1 MADYKEKLIEVKGT
15 VKDAAANI
23 ASEENKQKVADA
35 AGTVAQKAKGMSKK
49 QKLIALCAVVAVVV
63 IALIAKG
70 GGAKPEKELE
80 SYLTQRGYTL
90 IEDMKVVYDT
100 KMKVQ
105 SITLDGD
112 FEKANLY
119 VVTCE
124 TEYGNNPN
132 THRFSMY
139 QVMILKSGEVNID
152 CDIECSDEEEFEAL
166 LKMQLRSI
174 KKSIKQQKKAGT
186 LK

>member
-1 MADYKEKLIEVKGT
+1 MADYKEKINEVKGS
-15 VKDAAANI
+15 VMDVAANI
-23 ASEENKQKVADA
+23 TSEENKQKISNA

-70 GGAKPEKELE
+70 GGTKPEDALK
-80 SYLTQRGYTL
+80 SYLTEKNYTL
-90 IEDMKVVYDT
+90 IENMKVIYDT

-112 FEKANLY
+112 FQKAHLY
-119 VVTCE
+119 VMTCE
-124 TEYGNNPN
+124 TEYGNNPI
-132 THRFSMY
+132 THRFGLY
-139 QVMILKSGEVNID
+139 QVMILDDGEVNVD
-152 CDIECSDEEEFEAL
+152 SDMECSDEEEFEAL
-166 LKMQLRSI
+166 VEGRLRSI
-174 KKSIKQQKKAGT
+174 KESIKQQKKSGT